1 MIKLG
6 IIGLGKMGLLHL
18 RNAKLISEV
27 KIEAAADASRKRLKI
42 AESLGVKNLFT
53 DYGEMLRTDVDAVVI
68 ALPNW
73 LHKDAAVAAAEAKK
87 CTFIEKPLARTSEE
101 SKVIINAVERN
112 GILAMVGHNYRFLD
126 CVEKVKEI
134 SDLGMI
140 GEVEIATEEF
150 IMNGPFAPS
159 IYPSPV
165 PEWYFDREKMGMG
178 CLDSGY
184 HLIDLFMH
192 FFGDAD
198 LLYAHLDNR
207 YSLPYEDSA
216 ILVLKSR
223 KNSTKGVLNVGWFS
237 KMIFPKFNF
246 RMILHG
252 TAGFVST
259 DQFMPRNMYAHA
271 AKEAAKN
278 ILRKILGRK
287 IKPLTYTYYYASL
300 FKELEAF
307 VDCVKRGCRPPIT
320 LYDALKVVSLIERV
334 YKETFQSPQRSLEA
348 DICISKSI

>member
-6 IIGLGKMGLLHL
+6 IVGLGKMGLLHL
-18 RNAKLISEV
+18 RNAKLICGV
-27 KIEAAADASRKRLKI
+27 KIEAAADASKKRLKI
-42 AESLGVKNLFT
+42 AESLGVRHLFT
-53 DYGEMLRTDVDAVVI
+53 DYREMLRTDVDAVII

-73 LHKDAAVAAAEAKK
+73 LHKDAAVEAAEAKK
-87 CTFIEKPLARTSEE
+87 CIFIEKPLARTLEE
-101 SKVIINAVERN
+101 CKVIINAVEKN
-112 GILAMVGHNYRFLD
+112 GVLAMVGHNYRFLD

-134 SDLGMI
+134 SDLGVI

-150 IMNGPFAPS
+150 VMNGPFAPS

-165 PEWYFDREKMGMG
+165 PEWYFNREKIGMG

-192 FFGDAD
+192 FFGDAE

-207 YSLPYEDSA
+207 YHLPYEDNA
-216 ILVLKSR
+216 ILVLKSQ
-223 KNSTKGVLNVGWFS
+223 KTSTKGVLNVGWFS

-259 DQFMPRNMYAHA
+259 DQFMPGNMYTHA
-271 AKEAAKN
+271 MKEAAKN
-278 ILRKILGRK
+278 ILRKILGMK

-300 FKELEAF
+300 FKEIEAF
-307 VDCVKRGCRPPIT
+307 VNCLKKGCTPPIT
-320 LYDALKVVSLIERV
+320 LYDALRVISLIDRV
-334 YKETFQSPQRSLEA
+334 YKETFPLPQRPPEA
-348 DICISKSI
+348 GVCISKSI